1 MSQALSTG
9 KLFPADM
16 HLMTAAFIV
25 YVKNSILLPLDT
37 ECQYDAI
44 MTLEGFLT
52 FVGGAGIPHLRGK
65 INECNVK
72 GLLADKSLLPFIC
85 FVCVD
90 TTLMVLS
97 EDPEKSRSPVE

>member
-1 MSQALSTG
+1 MSQALSSG
-9 KLFPADM
+9 ESFPADM
-16 HLMTAAFIV
+16 HLMTVAFIV
-25 YVKNSILLPLDT
+25 YAKNSILLPLDT

-72 GLLADKSLLPFIC
+72 GLKKKDTYKCFWIC
-85 FVCVD
+85 VCPCAF
-90 TTLMVLS
+90 LEFRFGSKNNL
-97 EDPEKSRSPVE
+97 KN

>member
-1 MSQALSTG
+1 
-9 KLFPADM
+9 M

-72 GLLADKSLLPFIC
+72 LLKMTHINAFG
-85 FVCVD
+85 FVCV
-90 TTLMVLS
+90 
-97 EDPEKSRSPVE
+97 PVPFWNSGSGQSCE